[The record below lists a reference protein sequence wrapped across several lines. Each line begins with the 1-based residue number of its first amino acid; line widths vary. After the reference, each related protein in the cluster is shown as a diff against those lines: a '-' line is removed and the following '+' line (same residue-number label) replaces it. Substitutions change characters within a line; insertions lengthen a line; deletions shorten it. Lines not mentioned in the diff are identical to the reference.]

1 MPESWSIG
9 RPIHLLFVHDQP
21 SVTDEWLRVLTEAGL
36 NVRSEVVAT
45 ADAFV
50 RRVADREFDAV
61 IADFTAAG
69 WNGLAPLELL
79 QRADKKLPFILLTGV
94 LHEEQAS
101 GLMQKGITDW
111 VERDRIARLP
121 VTVQRAVE
129 FAWAR
134 KRCEDLDEEL
144 RRAQRVEA
152 VGRLATGIAHDFSNI
167 VTIIHGHTGLL
178 RAEPHLSPTMQDSL
192 QQVARATERAGKL
205 THQLVTLGRN
215 GVPNFRSVD
224 LNEVLADMST
234 LLQRTIGEDIEL
246 EFCYDPNLPPVY
258 ADPHSIEQ
266 CVLSIAVN
274 AREAMPSGGQLL
286 VSTSTV
292 DLTRANVSHHPEAR
306 QGQFV
311 CLTVVDSG
319 AGEQSVSRL
328 FNPLWTA
335 RSSGNGFEFG
345 LGAVNSIVQRH
356 QGWVEVQGQIG
367 HGTTLRIYFPVDKNV
382 IVRRLSAATSAQML
396 GHTVLVVED
405 EAPVRA
411 IMRTMLERRGFK
423 VLEAASGIDA
433 LAVWHQHHDAIQLL
447 LTDLVLPSGISG
459 QELAEQFTAQKPG
472 LRVLYTS
479 GYSAGAAN
487 NGVALDHEHAFLEK
501 PFDGAKLI
509 EAVYRCLE
517 GVTAVDAANQRATSP
532 AASL

>member
-36 NVRSEVVAT
+36 NIRSEVVAT

-134 KRCEDLDEEL
+134 KRCDDLDEEL

-178 RAEPHLSPTMQDSL
+178 RAEPHLSPSMQDSL

-246 EFCYDPNLPPVY
+246 EFCYDSNLPPVY

-382 IVRRLSAATSAQML
+382 IVRRLSAPSTQML

-433 LAVWHQHHDAIQLL
+433 LAVWHQQHDTIQLL

-517 GVTAVDAANQRATSP
+517 GVSAAQ
-532 AASL
+532 

>member
-1 MPESWSIG
+1 MSETWSIG
-9 RPIHLLFVHDQP
+9 RPITLLLVHDQP
-21 SVTDEWLRVLTEAGL
+21 SVADECLRVLTQAGL

-61 IADFTAAG
+61 IADFTAGG

-79 QRADKKLPFILLTGV
+79 QRADKKIPFVLLTGV
-94 LHEEQAS
+94 LHEEQAN

-111 VERDRIARLP
+111 VEKDRLARLP
-121 VTVQRAVE
+121 VTVQRSVE
-129 FAWAR
+129 AAWAR
-134 KRCEDLDEEL
+134 KRYEDLDEQL

-178 RAEPHLSPTMQDSL
+178 RAESHLSPSMQESL

-205 THQLVTLGRN
+205 THQLLTLGRN

-224 LNEVLADMST
+224 LNEVLADIST

-246 EFCYDPNLPPVY
+246 EFCYDPDLPPVY

-286 VSTSTV
+286 VGTSTI

-335 RSSGNGFEFG
+335 RTGGTGFEFG

-382 IVRRLSAATSAQML
+382 AAHHLQAAQSLQTL
-396 GHTVLVVED
+396 GQTVLVVED
-405 EAPVRA
+405 DAPVRA
-411 IMRTMLERRGFK
+411 IIRTMLERRGLK

-433 LAVWHQHHDAIQLL
+433 LAIWHQHHETIQLL

-459 QELAEQFTAQKPG
+459 EELSEQFRAQKPS

-479 GYSAGAAN
+479 GYSPGAAT
-487 NGVALDHEHAFLEK
+487 NGISTDHSQAFLEK

-509 EAVYRCLE
+509 EAVHRCLE
-517 GVTAVDAANQRATSP
+517 SAAA
-532 AASL
+532 

>member
-1 MPESWSIG
+1 MSETWNIG
-9 RPIHLLFVHDQP
+9 RPVNILLVQ
-21 SVTDEWLRVLTEAGL
+21 DEPNVADECINVLTQAGL
-36 NVRSEVVAT
+36 NVRSEVVQT
-45 ADAFV
+45 ADSFV
-50 RRVADREFDAV
+50 RRVGEREFDAI
-61 IADFTAAG
+61 IADLTAPG

-79 QRADKKLPFILLTGV
+79 QRADKSIPFILLTGT
-94 LHEEQAS
+94 LHEEQAI

-111 VERDRIARLP
+111 VEKDRIARLP
-121 VTVQRAVE
+121 VSVQRAIE
-129 FAWAR
+129 AAWAR
-134 KRCEDLDEEL
+134 KRYAELDEQL

-167 VTIIHGHTGLL
+167 VTIIHGHAGLL
-178 RAEPHLSPTMQDSL
+178 RAEPHLSPSMQESL

-205 THQLVTLGRN
+205 THQLLTLGRN

-246 EFCYDPNLPPVY
+246 EFCYDPNLSPVY

-274 AREAMPSGGQLL
+274 AREAMPGGGQLL
-286 VSTSTV
+286 VSTSSV
-292 DLTRANVSHHPEAR
+292 DLNRTHVAHHPEAR
-306 QGQFV
+306 QGQFA

-335 RSSGNGFEFG
+335 RTGGTGFEFG
-345 LGAVNSIVQRH
+345 LGAVNAIVQRH
-356 QGWVEVQGQIG
+356 QGWIEVQGQLG
-367 HGTTLRIYFPVDKNV
+367 HGTTLRIYLPVDKNV
-382 IVRRLSAATSAQML
+382 AARRAPELFEARGQ
-396 GHTVLVVED
+396 TVLVVED

-411 IMRTMLERRGFK
+411 IIRTMLERRGFK

-433 LAVWHQHHDAIQLL
+433 LTVWHQHHDAIELL

-459 QELAEQFTAQKPG
+459 EELADQFRGQKPS

-479 GYSAGAAN
+479 GYSPGAAT
-487 NGVALDHEHAFLEK
+487 NGISADHAQAFLEK
-501 PFDGAKLI
+501 PFDGAKLVD
-509 EAVYRCLE
+509 AVHRCLA
-517 GVTAVDAANQRATSP
+517 GVAA
-532 AASL
+532 